1 LHSPGT
7 QRIAPRST
15 QPRAVASRPT
25 QVRGTALPTPA
36 RGLALAAS
44 CRREGLCSAAI
55 EGRQRVAGG
64 GHTAPGIHAPT
75 TAAQL
80 RHHWSVR
87 IIVDI
92 TSMGKGERQMLM
104 PTSTSSAK
112 RQSFC
117 FKKSNPLK
125 FTVTATI
132 VCSGRTSSS
141 SSLLTSGISVFSG
154 SRHQNPRLQSVVL
167 SSFPMPR
174 KYTHTHW
181 CLQPAPLETSPRTHP
196 CSLSTHCPA
205 GMEGGYEEGGGRYS
219 LQQLYTSSSG
229 GVVDQKHCVAQHAC
243 SVVSE

>member
-1 LHSPGT
+1 MHSPGT

-167 SSFPMPR
+167 SSFPMPH

-181 CLQPAPLETSPRTHP
+181 CLQPAPPDTSPRTQP
-196 CSLSTHCPA
+196 CSLYTLPRRD
-205 GMEGGYEEGGGRYS
+205 GR
-219 LQQLYTSSSG
+219 
-229 GVVDQKHCVAQHAC
+229 GV
-243 SVVSE
+243 